1 MSRTTI
7 DELAARLT
15 EAVVLPVLRAPS
27 AEAALE
33 QVERCLTSGLD
44 VVELTATTPRWA
56 DALREARS
64 AWPHLTLG
72 LGTVLDPADADA
84 AVAAGADFVV
94 SPCPV
99 PDVRQQLGGIVPLIE
114 GGLTPGEL
122 LGAARRGL
130 AKLFPAHVG
139 GPRLLRSVLALRPAS
154 RIVPTGGIAL
164 ADVSEWIR
172 AGALAVGI
180 GSALLDE
187 PDLTSGLQS
196 LRHRE

>member
-1 MSRTTI
+1 MSGLTN

-27 AEAALE
+27 AEVALD
-33 QVERCLTSGLD
+33 QVERCLASGLD
-44 VVELTATTPRWA
+44 VVELTATTPGWSG
-56 DALREARS
+56 ALREARV
-64 AWPHLTLG
+64 AWPDVTLG
-72 LGTVLDPADADA
+72 LGTVLDPVDADT

-99 PDVRQQLGGIVPLIE
+99 PAVRLHLGGIVPLIE

-122 LGAARRGL
+122 LGAAGRGV

-139 GPRLLRSVLALRPAS
+139 GPQLLRSVLALRPSA
-154 RIVPTGGIAL
+154 RIVPTGGIAM
-164 ADVSEWIR
+164 ADVADWLS

-180 GSALLDE
+180 GSALFEE
-187 PDLTSGLQS
+187 PDLTTR
-196 LRHRE
+196 LRSARRLR